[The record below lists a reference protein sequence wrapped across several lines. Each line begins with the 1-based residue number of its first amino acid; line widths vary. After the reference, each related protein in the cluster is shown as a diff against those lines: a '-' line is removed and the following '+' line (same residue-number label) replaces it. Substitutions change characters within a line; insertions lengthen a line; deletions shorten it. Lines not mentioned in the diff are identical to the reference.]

1 MTETKTPFANAP
13 ETQPAKKT
21 APVAETTPSFASKT
35 TVNTK
40 PWLTWA
46 VQLLQK
52 SMPDSMREAL
62 IESLQQKAT
71 DEASGAKHDAV
82 KRLRMVLLH
91 DRTNL
96 SPGTLDSIRSDILTV
111 ISKYIEVDQETLDLH
126 LEQDDNRIALVANI
140 AMLREKEPSL
150 VNKETST
157 KSETSPLEQA
167 IEDRQDE
174 LMEDLLQSDDDLTA
188 IEAS

>member
-1 MTETKTPFANAP
+1 MIDTKTPLVSAP
-13 ETQPAKKT
+13 EDTSAS
-21 APVAETTPSFASKT
+21 VTPSASGYTPIFASKT

-40 PWLTWA
+40 PWLNWA

-71 DEASGAKHDAV
+71 EEAAGAKHEAV

-126 LEQDDNRIALVANI
+126 LEQEDNRIALVANI
-140 AMLREKEPSL
+140 AMLREREPSL
-150 VNKETST
+150 TKETVT

-188 IEAS
+188 LEAS